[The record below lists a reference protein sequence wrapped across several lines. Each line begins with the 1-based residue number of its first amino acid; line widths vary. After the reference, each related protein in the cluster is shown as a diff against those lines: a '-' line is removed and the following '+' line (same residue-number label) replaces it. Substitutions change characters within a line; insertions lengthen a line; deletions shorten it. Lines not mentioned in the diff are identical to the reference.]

1 MGTKRHRSVAWGDSL
16 SPPMAQNTEEKQTS
30 SKRTRASDRVAW
42 RNEYIH
48 WWERQ
53 KSSWWSR
60 EGYIRWQK
68 EELKGDEEQAAYD
81 WDCMYATALVCSP
94 EKTRLMEV
102 QGHGKNMYRYPMV
115 LVDMMKYNRLEK
127 DGSVKPD
134 MKKEKE
140 IEAYLDLV
148 WGKYCL
154 TDTKKSSDTQRGG
167 RPMLR
172 SSEEAVVVLR
182 EGYISSPS

>member
-1 MGTKRHRSVAWGDSL
+1 
-16 SPPMAQNTEEKQTS
+16 MAQNTEEKQTS

-148 WGKYCL
+148 WGK
-154 TDTKKSSDTQRGG
+154 TDTKKSSHTR
-167 RPMLR
+167 RW
-172 SSEEAVVVLR
+172 
-182 EGYISSPS
+182 